1 MRNIGLDLGNSWY
14 SIGRP
19 EEMNI
24 YESMQKDT
32 INNNQNLINI
42 PFKFSIWDTI
52 IIKGPILVRELLK
65 IFKEEYNFEID
76 YINANN
82 QCLLD
87 MIENDDITN
96 NEDIDKSID
105 ELYIKYFPN
114 DITNK
119 KYIKLEILGT
129 INDKDIKLS
138 RIKYIINKTA

>member
-1 MRNIGLDLGNSWY
+1 MRNIGLDLGNSLY

-52 IIKGPILVRELLK
+52 IIKGTILVRELLK

-87 MIENDDITN
+87 MIENDDITY

-129 INDKDIKLS
+129 INDKDIKLP
-138 RIKYIINKTA
+138 RIIINKTA

>member
-105 ELYIKYFPN
+105 ELYIKYFYN

-129 INDKDIKLS
+129 INDKDIKLQ
-138 RIKYIINKTA
+138 RIK

>member
-52 IIKGPILVRELLK
+52 IIKDR
-65 IFKEEYNFEID
+65 Y
-76 YINANN
+76 
-82 QCLLD
+82 
-87 MIENDDITN
+87 
-96 NEDIDKSID
+96 
-105 ELYIKYFPN
+105 
-114 DITNK
+114 
-119 KYIKLEILGT
+119 
-129 INDKDIKLS
+129 
-138 RIKYIINKTA
+138 